1 MWRAVHAGPQS
12 GGRQRH
18 VLPAEW
24 TGPDVGPNQRGSMVV
39 GTSPACWMQGL
50 FQALDEVY
58 RGMKREGSR
67 GIVLVRYGRQ
77 DS

>member
-1 MWRAVHAGPQS
+1 VWRAVHAGPQS

-24 TGPDVGPNQRGSMVV
+24 TGLVEVPVSGVDGV

>member
-24 TGPDVGPNQRGSMVV
+24 KGLVEVPVSEGHVVGPSA
-39 GTSPACWMQGL
+39 ACWMQAL
-50 FQALDEVY
+50 FRVLDEVY
-58 RGMKREGSR
+58 LGMKREGSR